1 MKHFSGVLVQNTLWH
16 FIIFC
21 RTLDIIES
29 MILGRGSVM
38 TCELVNI
45 ELLPKPY
52 YTIYDVYNLNTLIS
66 LTTGGSGK
74 NLIQLWWCSIQFNLF
89 LIPNA

>member
-1 MKHFSGVLVQNTLWH
+1 MKHFSGVLVQNALWH

-21 RTLDIIES
+21 RTMGITES
-29 MILGRGSVM
+29 MIFGRGSVM

-74 NLIQLWWCSIQFNLF
+74 NLIQLLWCSFIHSFF
-89 LIPNA
+89 